1 MITGIFA
8 GLTWAFETV
17 LVAVA
22 LSMTPFVSST
32 EGLFLA
38 PFVSTFLHDGFSAVY
53 MFIYSLVKGNIKRIA
68 DIIKTKDFG
77 WMICSSAI
85 GGPIGMTGYVLAV
98 NYMGASVGAIA
109 SAVYPAVGS
118 MLAFIFLKE
127 RVKWYQWL
135 FLLLTLV
142 GVLGISYSPDL
153 EIKNFWLGLLGAFMC
168 AFGWGTEGV
177 ILSKCLKNPD
187 VKSEY
192 ILQIRQVTSA
202 VIYGVFIITSL
213 GGWRFTTGLISAENI
228 KVIAVIMAAAF
239 FATLSYLLYYRT
251 IENKGVAKAM
261 GLNITY
267 TAWAMFLTIIIF
279 RDFSMLNPVT
289 ICCGIMVVVCGI
301 LSAVDI
307 KELLKNEEDEL

>member
-17 LVAVA
+17 LVAFA
-22 LSMTPFVSST
+22 LSMTPFVST
-32 EGLFLA
+32 AQGLVLA
-38 PFVSTFLHDGFSAVY
+38 PFVSTFLHDTFSAVY
-53 MFIYSLVKGNIKRIA
+53 MFFYSLCKGNIKKIVG
-68 DIIKTKDFG
+68 IIKTTDFK
-77 WMICSSAI
+77 WMLCASAI
-85 GGPIGMTGYVLAV
+85 GGPVGMTGYVLAV

-118 MLAFIFLKE
+118 ILAFVFLKE
-127 RVKWYQWL
+127 KVKWYQWL
-135 FLLLTLV
+135 SLILTLL
-142 GVLGISYSPDL
+142 GVFGISYSPDL
-153 EIKNFWLGLLGAFMC
+153 NVKNFWLGLLGAFMC

-177 ILSKCLKNPD
+177 ILSKCLKNPN

-192 ILQIRQVTSA
+192 ILQIRQATSA
-202 VIYGVFIITSL
+202 VIYGMFIITALS
-213 GGWRFTTGLISAENI
+213 GWRFTVGLVSAENI
-228 KVIAVIMAAAF
+228 NVIAVLMAAAF
-239 FATLSYLLYYRT
+239 FATLSYLLYYKT
-251 IENKGVAKAM
+251 IEKKGVAKAM

-289 ICCGIMVVVCGI
+289 IGCGILVVVCGI

-307 KELLKNEEDEL
+307 KELLKK